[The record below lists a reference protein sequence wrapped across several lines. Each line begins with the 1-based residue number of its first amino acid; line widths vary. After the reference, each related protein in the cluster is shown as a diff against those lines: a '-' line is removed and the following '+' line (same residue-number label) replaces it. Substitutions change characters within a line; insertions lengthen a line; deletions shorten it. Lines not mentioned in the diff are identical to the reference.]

1 MCYEPM
7 GVQVFDIM
15 FFEIVGVLESAG
27 SNLTFCK
34 SWVFSKSY

>member
-1 MCYEPM
+1 M

-34 SWVFSKSY
+34 S